1 MDRPQT
7 TNHRLTTLLNVCILS
22 ITKHLRN
29 YGTMNISFISG
40 QKYKI
45 SSAYLSHCLSLSLC
59 TVQVL
64 DNSPALKVG
73 MEAYFD
79 FLIAIDG
86 VRLVSQPALVHI
98 HTCIYI
104 TKQRLRLRFKV
115 SHLSFKNIYI
125 HVQGFC

>member
-1 MDRPQT
+1 M
-7 TNHRLTTLLNVCILS
+7 LI
-22 ITKHLRN
+22 
-29 YGTMNISFISG
+29 
-40 QKYKI
+40 
-45 SSAYLSHCLSLSLC
+45 SLSLC

-98 HTCIYI
+98 HVFV
-104 TKQRLRLRFKV
+104 TKQRLGLKFKV
-115 SHLSFKNIYI
+115 SAESA
-125 HVQGFC
+125 

>member
-1 MDRPQT
+1 M
-7 TNHRLTTLLNVCILS
+7 LI
-22 ITKHLRN
+22 
-29 YGTMNISFISG
+29 
-40 QKYKI
+40 
-45 SSAYLSHCLSLSLC
+45 SLSLC

-98 HTCIYI
+98 HTCTCICN
-104 TKQRLRLRFKV
+104 KAKA
-115 SHLSFKNIYI
+115 
-125 HVQGFC
+125 GA